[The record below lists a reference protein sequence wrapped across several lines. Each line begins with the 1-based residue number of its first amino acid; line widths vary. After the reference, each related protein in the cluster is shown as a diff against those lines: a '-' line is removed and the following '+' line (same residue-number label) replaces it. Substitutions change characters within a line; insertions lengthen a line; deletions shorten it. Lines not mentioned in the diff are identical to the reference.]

1 MLNNKSHLWQQDC
14 SASLNEH
21 HHTVPLLSVGC
32 TASHQDAK
40 LLMMMRRKWS
50 AEEYQC
56 TENEHLTHV
65 CNTVW
70 KQSALSQLLLRLLC
84 SYRNSST
91 KDLTQFAAEAI
102 AFNRQLSQHDE
113 QQEDVGTVVCS
124 MRLSPPS
131 NSRLA
136 RRRAQ
141 SNALRTR
148 DFAPASDDLAAWGT
162 STSPLCHVLTDF

>member
-1 MLNNKSHLWQQDC
+1 MVQD
-14 SASLNEH
+14 
-21 HHTVPLLSVGC
+21 SV
-32 TASHQDAK
+32 
-40 LLMMMRRKWS
+40 
-50 AEEYQC
+50 E
-56 TENEHLTHV
+56 
-65 CNTVW
+65 
-70 KQSALSQLLLRLLC
+70 KQSAVSQIVLRLFP
-84 SYRNSST
+84 SSRNSST

-113 QQEDVGTVVCS
+113 QQEDVGAIVCS

-148 DFAPASDDLAAWGT
+148 DFAPASDDLTA
-162 STSPLCHVLTDF
+162 